1 MGNTLSN
8 GIFPNLTVLL
18 HHHIAAR
25 ECQHNCLPRN
35 PRKRKRS
42 CNRRCNCEFM
52 LEEIEQLS
60 DQDFRNMFRMKRTSF
75 DKLYS
80 AIEPLLYTPN
90 YMMACQSSS
99 YCISKL
105 TKLYFTLRQL
115 AGGSYLDICV
125 AYGVS

>member
-1 MGNTLSN
+1 MGNTLLTV
-8 GIFPNLTVLL
+8 ILPNLTVVL
-18 HHHIAAR
+18 HHYTVAG
-25 ECQHNCLPRN
+25 ESLPKN

-42 CNRRCNCEFM
+42 CNWRRNREFI

-60 DQDFRNMFRMKRTSF
+60 DQGFRKMFRMKRSSF
-75 DKLYS
+75 DKLFS

-90 YMMACQSSS
+90 NLMACRSSGS
-99 YCISKL
+99 CISKL
-105 TKLYFTLRQL
+105 AKLYCTLRWL